1 LFAIKILKWGGG
13 FHKRG
18 RNGSAVSYRARR
30 HTQRVEKEDAI
41 GIIERCGWKEEEEEG
56 ENQGSECSCRVQG
69 TEAQLRSCR
78 QQARH
83 THRAKPS
90 SLESHWRRKT

>member
-1 LFAIKILKWGGG
+1 MAGMGQQLVIV
-13 FHKRG
+13 H
-18 RNGSAVSYRARR
+18 VD
-30 HTQRVEKEDAI
+30 TQRVERVEKEDAI